1 MKTTLLCLFLC
12 LAKASFSQEFLNL
25 DFEYEVRGS
34 EIPKKWY
41 IESPGYIAKMDE
53 TEKYSS
59 ERSLKMT
66 SNSPVENH
74 IAVFTGN
81 FPVTLA
87 KGRSIEFTGHV
98 KTESVTNGYAGL
110 WWSVD
115 GEAGVL
121 AFDNME
127 EGGLRGTN
135 DWQEVSIRMNVDKNA
150 TDVSFGGLLTGL
162 GTAWFD
168 DFEIR
173 IDGKEFEDL
182 QPRVSAPTMEELE
195 WLKNNVYPLSTY
207 DPAKKSDEDLE
218 IMDSLIGDTHVVGLG
233 EVTHGSSEIFQM
245 KHRIIKFLAEKKN
258 FGIFSME
265 VNMPEAYRLN
275 DYIISGKGNPTEL
288 IKGMDYW
295 TWSTREV
302 LNMVEWMK
310 LHNASKQQIQ
320 FTGFDMQSYDLSIQ
334 ELEKKFKNNPT
345 TLDDLIAIKQLLDKT
360 SNQHMGSRLGAISQ
374 EDKDTIEVK
383 ISRIRDAIKKLK
395 ITGDRMPWLYQ
406 NIRIIEQYVDKTIF
420 SRDKFMAENLMWI
433 RSQNP
438 GSKIVIWAHNAHIQR
453 TMRGMGNFLSD
464 SLAKDYLS
472 VGFAFARGTYTAMGS
487 QGLTEYQAEEPYNG
501 TFEKFFEA
509 IDAPIFIIDLRSVK
523 AQKPTFGKWLLE
535 KLDFRQVG
543 VMKPE
548 REFYETNLSED
559 YDLIIFIRDSS
570 GSKLLD

>member
-1 MKTTLLCLFLC
+1 MRNILLCLFIC
-12 LAKASFSQEFLNL
+12 LAETSFSQEFLNL

-59 ERSLKMT
+59 ARSLKMT
-66 SNSPVENH
+66 SNSPVENQ

-87 KGRSIEFTGHV
+87 KGRSIEFIGHL

-121 AFDNME
+121 GFDNME
-127 EGGLRGTN
+127 KGGLTGTN
-135 DWQEVSIRMNVDKNA
+135 DWQEVSIRMSIDKNA
-150 TDVSFGGLLTGL
+150 TEITFGGLLTGN

-168 DFEIR
+168 DFKILV
-173 IDGKEFEDL
+173 DGKEFKDL

-195 WLKNNVYPLSTY
+195 WLKKNVYPLSTY

-218 IMDSLIGDTHVVGLG
+218 IMDSLIGDSHVVGLG

-265 VNMPEAYRLN
+265 ANMPEAYRLN
-275 DYIISGKGNPTEL
+275 DYIIKGKGNPTEL
-288 IKGMDYW
+288 IKGMHFW
-295 TWSTREV
+295 TWSTQEV

-320 FTGFDMQSYDLSIQ
+320 FTGFDMQFYDLSIK
-334 ELEKKFKNNPT
+334 ELEKNFKSNAT
-345 TLDDLIAIKQLLDKT
+345 TLNDLITIKQLLDKT
-360 SNQHMGSRLGAISQ
+360 SNQHRGSRLGAISQ
-374 EDKDTIEVK
+374 EDKDTIEGK
-383 ISRIRDAIKKLK
+383 ILRVREAIKKLK
-395 ITGDRMPWLYQ
+395 IIKDRMAWLYQ
-406 NIRIIEQYVDKTIF
+406 NVRIVEQYVDNTIF

-464 SLAKDYLS
+464 SLAKDYVS
-472 VGFAFARGTYTAMGS
+472 IGFAFARGTYTAMGS
-487 QGLTEYQAEEPYNG
+487 QGLTDYQAEEPYNG
-501 TFEKFFEA
+501 TFEKFFES

-523 AQKPTFGKWLLE
+523 AQNPTFGKWLLE

-548 REFYETNLSED
+548 REFYETDLSKD
-559 YDLIIFIRDSS
+559 YDLIIFIKNSS
-570 GSKLLD
+570 GSKILD

>member
-1 MKTTLLCLFLC
+1 MRNTLLCLFIC
-12 LAKASFSQEFLNL
+12 FTGTSFSQEFLNL

-59 ERSLKMT
+59 ERSLKIT

-74 IAVFTGN
+74 TAVFTGY

-87 KGRSIEFTGHV
+87 KGRSIEFTGHL

-121 AFDNME
+121 GFDNME
-127 EGGLRGTN
+127 KGGLTGTN

-150 TDVSFGGLLTGL
+150 TEITFGGLLTGN

-207 DPAKKSDEDLE
+207 DPTKKSDKDLE
-218 IMDSLIGDTHVVGLG
+218 VMDSLIGDTHVVGLG

-258 FGIFSME
+258 FEIFSME

-275 DYIISGKGNPTEL
+275 DYIIRGKGNPTEL

-320 FTGFDMQSYDLSIQ
+320 FTGFDMQFYDLSIK
-334 ELEKKFKNNPT
+334 ELEKNFKSNPT

-360 SNQHMGSRLGAISQ
+360 SNQHTGSRLGAISQ
-374 EDKDTIEVK
+374 EDKDIVGGKLSRVREAIE
-383 ISRIRDAIKKLK
+383 KLK
-395 ITGDRMPWLYQ
+395 ITEDRMVWLYQ
-406 NIRIIEQYVDKTIF
+406 NVRIIEQYVDKTIF

-464 SLAKDYLS
+464 SLAKDYVS
-472 VGFAFARGTYTAMGS
+472 VGFTFARGTYTAMGS
-487 QGLTEYQAEEPYNG
+487 QGLTDYQAEEPYNG
-501 TFEKFFEA
+501 TFEKFFES

-523 AQKPTFGKWLLE
+523 AQKPTFAKWLLE

-543 VMKPE
+543 AMKPK
-548 REFYETNLSED
+548 REFYETDLSED
-559 YDLIIFIRDSS
+559 YDLIIFIRNSS
-570 GSKLLD
+570 GSKILD